1 MASPAAQPGTMRPEA
16 TLHAQEPA
24 DESDASD
31 KSTSEPLRDTFEFS
45 RGRAPRKNLS
55 WKTGLI
61 FRKKRVI
68 DKSQIGESPEITRC
82 LSVR

>member
-1 MASPAAQPGTMRPEA
+1 MASPAAQPGAMRPEA

-24 DESDASD
+24 DESDSSD

-45 RGRAPRKNLS
+45 RARAPRKNLS
-55 WKTGLI
+55 WK
-61 FRKKRVI
+61 KRVI
-68 DKSQIGESPEITRC
+68 YKSQIGESPEITRC